1 MEDKMEISESDWK
14 KYRKNLAGWQEKYME
29 KLVKGYIDILSSNKE
44 KASDKFWK
52 LEKRI
57 MNDRRHPG
65 VIIETKRSTAIFD
78 IAGLIR
84 LKVITLDDLKDF
96 SDELREAV
104 KMISV
109 R

>member
-1 MEDKMEISESDWK
+1 MEISESDWK
-14 KYRKNLAGWQEKYME
+14 KYRKNLAGWQENHME
-29 KLVKGYIDILSSNKE
+29 KLVKEYIDILSSDEDKS
-44 KASDKFWK
+44 SDKFWE

-57 MNDRRHPG
+57 KNDRRHPG

-104 KMISV
+104 KMISA

>member
-1 MEDKMEISESDWK
+1 MQILESDWK
-14 KYRKNLAGWQEKYME
+14 KYRKNLVQWQENYME
-29 KLVKGYIDILSSNKE
+29 KLVKEYIDILSSDKD
-44 KASDKFWK
+44 KSSDKFWK
-52 LEKRI
+52 LEKKI
-57 MNDRRHPG
+57 MKDRRHPG

-96 SDELREAV
+96 SDELRETV
-104 KMISV
+104 KILST

>member
-1 MEDKMEISESDWK
+1 
-14 KYRKNLAGWQEKYME
+14 
-29 KLVKGYIDILSSNKE
+29 
-44 KASDKFWK
+44 
-52 LEKRI
+52 